1 MSATHSPHHRHQGHL
16 QIHLPQLRLRLP
28 AVPHTRRPHLLGELV
43 LGGALFAAYLFV
55 DSFRGATRAAAAR
68 SHGEHVLQ
76 VEQWLH
82 IDVEHGLNNWLAGQP
97 GLMTTANYEYATT
110 YLISA
115 ALLLVITYVWTPRLY
130 RQARNSFIL
139 LNLLAF
145 ACFALLPVMPPRM
158 LPGFIDTVATGGT
171 VGSWGSP
178 LVAEANQ
185 LAAMPSLHMAWA
197 LWVSVMLARMS
208 HRQWL
213 QVVSAIHVGVTL
225 YVVLATA
232 NHYVLDVLGAAV
244 VVGVAVVATEWWDRD
259 RPGERMPTSDAFF
272 LDVET
277 PGHAQNVGGLA
288 MLAGAP
294 SYDAI
299 RDNLAANLEVLPHF
313 TDRLVAAE
321 THRWVPAGPI
331 DWAHHLV
338 DVTLPDG
345 ADLDSL
351 VGELTGAELPRDRPL
366 WRVWLIR
373 GLGDQVA
380 FCIVMHHCIAD
391 GIGAVA
397 KLLHILQPPYELPLP
412 DRPGPTLL
420 QRGGGVI
427 QGLAQLATDG
437 KPAAVLPA
445 GGPRRGFATVD
456 VPLAAVQ
463 EVARSHRMRVTELL
477 LAATGIALA
486 EVDPALASA
495 CDNRLRVSVPV
506 MLRSPHEVSPPLR
519 SAEYFA
525 GAPSPK
531 HRRRP
536 RNNDDG
542 GNLTGAVIVDAPAHA
557 TSIEAVRDEV
567 CRLSSALRT
576 PTRAL
581 ASRWV
586 MSSALRAVPHSGRR
600 WFARTVYGRKYFQ
613 AIVSNMP
620 GPDQAFT
627 LSGCPLVRVH
637 PILPP
642 APGIP
647 LTIGA
652 LSWAGSL
659 GITVVTDADVLD
671 ARRFADAL
679 QERVLQM
686 RRADD
691 DGAEMALR

>member
-1 MSATHSPHHRHQGHL
+1 MSATHAQHRRHHGH
-16 QIHLPQLRLRLP
+16 PQLRLPLPARRLP
-28 AVPHTRRPHLLGELV
+28 VPTVPHTPRPRLRTELTLGL
-43 LGGALFAAYLFV
+43 ALFVVYLVV
-55 DSFRGATRAAAAR
+55 DSLRGAGRTAAAR
-68 SHGEHVLQ
+68 SHGEAVLQ
-76 VEQWLH
+76 LEQWLH
-82 IDVEHGLNNWLAGQP
+82 LDVERGLNNWLTGRS
-97 GLMTTANYEYATT
+97 GLMTAANYEYATT
-110 YLISA
+110 YLVSA
-115 ALLLVITYVWTPRLY
+115 ALLLIITYVWTPRLY

-158 LPGFIDTVATGGT
+158 LGGFVDTVATGGT

-178 LVAEANQ
+178 LVASANQ

-208 HRQWL
+208 HARWL
-213 QVVSAIHVGVTL
+213 QAVSAVHVGVTL

-244 VVGVAVVATEWWDRD
+244 VVGAAVAATEWWDRR
-259 RPGERMPTSDAFF
+259 RPGDPLPTSDAFF

-288 MLAGAP
+288 ILSGSP
-294 SYDAI
+294 GYEQI
-299 RDNLAANLEVLPHF
+299 RANLAENLHVLPHF
-313 TDRLVAAE
+313 TERLVSAQL
-321 THRWVPAGPI
+321 HRWVPAGPI
-331 DWAHHLV
+331 DWSHHLV
-338 DVTLPDG
+338 EVTLPDG
-345 ADLDSL
+345 VELDSF
-351 VGELTGAELPRDRPL
+351 VGELTGGALPRDRPL

-373 GLGDQVA
+373 GLGDRVA

-397 KLLHILQPPYELPLP
+397 KLLHILQPPYALPIP
-412 DRPGPTLL
+412 DRPGPTLW

-437 KPAAVLPA
+437 RPAAVLPA

-463 EVARSHRMRVTELL
+463 QAARSHRMRVTELL
-477 LAATGIALA
+477 LAATGLALA
-486 EVDPALASA
+486 ELDPALAAA

-506 MLRSPHEVSPPLR
+506 MLRAPD
-519 SAEYFA
+519 A
-525 GAPSPK
+525 GP
-531 HRRRP
+531 
-536 RNNDDG
+536 DDG
-542 GNLTGAVIVDAPAHA
+542 GNLTGAAIVDVPARA
-557 TSIEAVRDEV
+557 TTIEDVRDEV
-567 CRLSSALRT
+567 CRLSAALRT

-586 MSSALRAVPHSGRR
+586 MSSALRAVPHGGRR
-600 WFARTVYGRKYFQ
+600 WFARTVYGPRYFH

-620 GPDQAFT
+620 GPDREFT

-671 ARRFADAL
+671 AREFAAAL
-679 QERVLQM
+679 RAHVVQT

-691 DGAEMALR
+691 DGAQLSLR